1 MINGRPKITWF
12 KDNYNISNN
21 RYMASED
28 YGGIRRLHIRDPV
41 PSDFGCYTCR
51 AEENHHINEISLR
64 IECATYA
71 KVMKTPPA
79 RLVNTNGDDQSYRA
93 RSRRSQSKFADKAI
107 SRRSESHQ
115 PAEETLYRDAKRRP
129 IFSTRLMDR
138 TAAENSSIKLTC
150 QIMGVDMYTE
160 WYRYG
165 SRLENN
171 PRYATRLVDGL
182 ATLEIFSCR
191 PSDSGEYTCTVRNS
205 FGESSCSAHFK
216 VFAGH
221 EKRPMMPIFT
231 RSMKGSIP
239 YPGKP
244 PSIHPSIYCIMST

>member
-21 RYMASED
+21 RYIASED
-28 YGGIRRLHIRDPV
+28 YGGIRRLHIREPV

-51 AEENHHINEISLR
+51 AEENYQINEISLR
-64 IECATYA
+64 IDSATYA
-71 KVMKTPPA
+71 KDMQA
-79 RLVNTNGDDQSYRA
+79 RLVRLPNANADDQSYRA
-93 RSRRSQSKFADKAI
+93 RSIRSQSKFADKAI
-107 SRRSESHQ
+107 TRRSESHTR
-115 PAEETLYRDAKRRP
+115 AEETLYRDSKRRP
-129 IFSTRLMDR
+129 IFSTLLMDR

-150 QIMGVDMYTE
+150 QIMGVDMHTE

-165 SRLENN
+165 SRLDIN

-191 PSDSGEYTCTVRNS
+191 PSDSGEYTCTVRNC

-216 VFAGH
+216 VFADH
-221 EKRPMMPIFT
+221 EKRPMPPIFT
-231 RSMKGSIP
+231 RSMKGSI
-239 YPGKP
+239 
-244 PSIHPSIYCIMST
+244 SHP